1 MALELTSNFEV
12 SSHVNN
18 LGDELMAKRKRTT
31 TEESIRKREK
41 EGRGQGRGKHYKPLL
56 LIQDVASIGLSTRI
70 KGWHTGRIHHFL
82 SKLEFMF
89 FLILEWSPTV
99 VDIREQFP
107 LDREVTM
114 EIAKQLGVKHPTDPK
129 TKVPIVMTTD
139 FIITIPQDGELMDVA
154 RSVKYAKDLG
164 YKRVLEKLEIERL
177 YHQIKKTDWGI
188 VTEHEVDYR
197 IAENVKWIHPYRDL
211 ESLQPLSTDMV
222 KRITRV
228 LTPRVL
234 ESQKPLR
241 DITNECD
248 DLLSLEPG
256 SSLLVVRHLIANRVW
271 QIDMTKP
278 INPPEILMLAAEA
291 STVKRRRAK
300 VA

>member
-1 MALELTSNFEV
+1 
-12 SSHVNN
+12 
-18 LGDELMAKRKRTT
+18 MAKRKRTT

-41 EGRGQGRGKHYKPLL
+41 EGRGQGRGEHYKPLL
-56 LIQDVASIGLSTRI
+56 LIQDVASIGLATRT

-89 FLILEWSPTV
+89 FLVLEWSITV

-107 LDREVTM
+107 LDREVTI
-114 EIAKQLGVKHPTDPK
+114 EIAKQLGIKHPTDPK

-139 FIITIPQDGELMDVA
+139 FVVTIPRGDDQVDLA
-154 RSVKYAKDLG
+154 RCVKYAKDLG
-164 YKRVLEKLEIERL
+164 SKRVLEKLEIERA
-177 YHQIKKTDWGI
+177 YHQVKKTDWGI
-188 VTEHEVDYR
+188 VTEHEIDPR
-197 IAENVKWIHPYRDL
+197 IAESVKWVHPYRDPD
-211 ESLQPLSTDMV
+211 SLQPLSADMV
-222 KRITRV
+222 KRIEKV
-228 LTPRVL
+228 LTTRVL

-248 DLLSLEPG
+248 DLLGLGPG

-271 QIDMTKP
+271 QVDMTKP
-278 INPPEILMLAAEA
+278 VNPPEILVI
-291 STVKRRRAK
+291 TVEPQYITRRRNR